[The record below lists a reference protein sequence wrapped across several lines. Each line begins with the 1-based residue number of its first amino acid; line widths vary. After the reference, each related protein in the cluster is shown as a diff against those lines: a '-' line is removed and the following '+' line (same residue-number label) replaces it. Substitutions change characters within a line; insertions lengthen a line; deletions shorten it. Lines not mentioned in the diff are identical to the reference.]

1 MNYHLEKRPVCHLEN
16 VVQGE
21 TYRITI
27 LTDQLVRFEYSKDGI
42 FEDRA
47 TQVVLNRDFPKVDF
61 EVKESEEELEITT
74 KRLRIQYDKKKFSEE
89 GLAVYVLG
97 VPLEY
102 DTYHVQWRYGWKLP
116 NFGGTTRTLDQI
128 NGACEIEPGIMS
140 PWGAATLDDSK
151 SLVFDENGFVV
162 PRKKG
167 VEDFYF
173 FGYSREFDSCLKD
186 FYYLTGKAPM
196 IPRYALGNWWSRY
209 YKYTEQSY
217 MELMNGFEEERVPI
231 AVAVIDMDW
240 HEVDIDPKY
249 GSGWTGYTWNKNFF
263 PDPKRFLDW
272 LHDRG
277 MRVTL
282 NLHPADGVRAHE
294 EAYEAMAEAMGVDP
308 KSEEAIPFDITNP
321 RFMEAYFDVLHHPL
335 EKQGVDFWWIDWQQ
349 GNKSKVEG
357 LDPLWMLNHY
367 HYLDNARDGKRPM
380 TFSRYAGPG
389 SHRYPIGFSGDTHM
403 TWESLEFQ
411 PYFTCT
417 ASNIGYG
424 WWSHDIGGHMQG
436 YKDEEMATRWI
447 QFGVFSPIMRLH
459 ASCDIFNGKEPWN
472 YRADVREI
480 MDDFLRLRHKMIP
493 YIYTMNYKAHKFDM
507 PMLRPMYYGSPN
519 NWKVFGIKN
528 QYYFGDNLIVAPI
541 TSPMKKGLNCGK
553 VIVWLPEGIYFDIFT
568 GMTYRGNQTIEM
580 YRNLNSIPVLA
591 KAGAIVPFTE
601 DIYGKDMDKN
611 PDSLVWN
618 VFAGADGEFELY
630 EDDNVSQKYLDG
642 VCVKTKA
649 VWKWEAP
656 EQSLTI
662 LAAEGKLSLLPV
674 KRTHTVKIWGIEKP
688 VEESLIVE
696 CDGVEEE
703 MSFTYDYEKKV
714 LTFDVRSVST
724 EAEIK
729 VLFKRKLVLA
739 KNRTKE
745 QLYKLLNKAEIPFE
759 YKGKAYYTIVESDNL
774 LSAVNQIR
782 AFHFPEELEGAI
794 MEILLAY

>member
-1 MNYHLEKRPVCHLEN
+1 MAYNLEKKPVCYPEN

-27 LTDQLVRFEYSKDGI
+27 LTEQLVRFEYSEDGI

-47 TQVVLNRDFPKVDF
+47 TQVVLNRDFPKMNF

-74 KRLRIQYDKKKFSEE
+74 KRLRIQYDKKKFTEE
-89 GLAVYVLG
+89 GLVVYVLS

-186 FYYLTGKAPM
+186 YYYLTGKAPM

-263 PDPKRFLDW
+263 PDPERFLDW

-308 KSEEAIPFDITNP
+308 KSEESIPFDITNP
-321 RFMEAYFDVLHHPL
+321 RFMAAYFDVIHHPL
-335 EKQGVDFWWIDWQQ
+335 EEQGVDFWWIDWQQ
-349 GNKSKVEG
+349 GTKTKVEG

-507 PMLRPMYYGSPN
+507 PMLRPMYYGSPD

-553 VIVWLPEGIYFDIFT
+553 VTVWLPEGTYFDIFT

-649 VWKWEAP
+649 TFNWTSD
-656 EQSLTI
+656 EQTFTI
-662 LAAEGKLSLLPV
+662 HKANGDVALIPGT
-674 KRTHTVKIWGIEKP
+674 RTHTVKVW
-688 VEESLIVE
+688 
-696 CDGVEEE
+696 GVEEPAE
-703 MSFTYDYEKKV
+703 GSLIAEYGGVEEAISFTYDYEKKV
-714 LTFDVRSVST
+714 LTFEASSVPAG
-724 EAEIK
+724 AEII
-729 VLFKRKLVLA
+729 VLFKEKLVLA
-739 KNRTKE
+739 KNRIKE
-745 QLYKLLNKAEIPFE
+745 QLYNLLNKAEIPFE
-759 YKGKAYYTIVESDNL
+759 FKGKAYYTIVESDNL

-782 AFHFPEELEGAI
+782 TFHLPEEVEGAI

>member
-1 MNYHLEKRPVCHLEN
+1 
-16 VVQGE
+16 
-21 TYRITI
+21 
-27 LTDQLVRFEYSKDGI
+27 
-42 FEDRA
+42 
-47 TQVVLNRDFPKVDF
+47 
-61 EVKESEEELEITT
+61 
-74 KRLRIQYDKKKFSEE
+74 
-89 GLAVYVLG
+89 
-97 VPLEY
+97 
-102 DTYHVQWRYGWKLP
+102 
-116 NFGGTTRTLDQI
+116 
-128 NGACEIEPGIMS
+128 
-140 PWGAATLDDSK
+140 
-151 SLVFDENGFVV
+151 
-162 PRKKG
+162 
-167 VEDFYF
+167 
-173 FGYSREFDSCLKD
+173 
-186 FYYLTGKAPM
+186 
-196 IPRYALGNWWSRY
+196 
-209 YKYTEQSY
+209 
-217 MELMNGFEEERVPI
+217 
-231 AVAVIDMDW
+231 
-240 HEVDIDPKY
+240 
-249 GSGWTGYTWNKNFF
+249 
-263 PDPKRFLDW
+263 
-272 LHDRG
+272 
-277 MRVTL
+277 
-282 NLHPADGVRAHE
+282 
-294 EAYEAMAEAMGVDP
+294 
-308 KSEEAIPFDITNP
+308 
-321 RFMEAYFDVLHHPL
+321 
-335 EKQGVDFWWIDWQQ
+335 
-349 GNKSKVEG
+349 
-357 LDPLWMLNHY
+357 
-367 HYLDNARDGKRPM
+367 
-380 TFSRYAGPG
+380 
-389 SHRYPIGFSGDTHM
+389 
-403 TWESLEFQ
+403 
-411 PYFTCT
+411 
-417 ASNIGYG
+417 
-424 WWSHDIGGHMQG
+424 
-436 YKDEEMATRWI
+436 MATRWI